1 MSLVCPKTPFRPRA
15 GVTELNHGNQNQIAA
30 ADCRRELSDP
40 ALCVTESYDTSRE
53 CIFTTI
59 SIPDLHPT
67 FSPFI
72 CISRHILSAYDSA
85 HEGRQPHE
93 WI

>member
-1 MSLVCPKTPFRPRA
+1 MGTRIRSLQQTA
-15 GVTELNHGNQNQIAA
+15 GVNCQTQLFVLKSHMTQAGNAF
-30 ADCRRELSDP
+30 
-40 ALCVTESYDTSRE
+40 
-53 CIFTTI
+53 FTTI